1 MSPNDIK
8 RIVNCVVDYSWPW
21 QVGYTSLYHT
31 EIDWQPP
38 INGDIYTLL
47 ADLSVEMPIRLDP
60 NHVWN
65 WPVETREGYPVWALC
80 DGKYRNKGGRWMQFD
95 SIEHARDYAD
105 GQIGVHGIDSIK
117 HFAAPHPLNPTME
130 PPAGWSPENKRILK

>member
-8 RIVNCVVDYSWPW
+8 RIVNCVVDYGWSI
-21 QVGYTSLYHT
+21 LIKMHRD
-31 EIDWQPP
+31 E
-38 INGDIYTLL
+38 NGAFTDQETRVTVFDIILDYLRTN
-47 ADLSVEMPIRLDP
+47 PCRLDP
-60 NHVWN
+60 THIWD
-65 WPVETREGYPVWALC
+65 WPIESREGYPVWALC

-117 HFAAPHPLNPTME
+117 HFVAPHPLNPTME
-130 PPAGWSPENKRILK
+130 PPVNWQPEGRRILK